1 MKKKEQKS
9 LKDLFEVGKKI
20 SNILKKQKHLLF
32 LFFIRLNLTLS
43 IVIIYMVMLLSIYID
58 LVFFTNFAFDLI
70 LLYSVNFILRRNANT
85 LRIIFGALFGS
96 VTLLILFFDMNYF
109 LLFFFKLIVALIMLL
124 ISFGYRDFVYFKKNI
139 IYFYLVSMVMGGCVY
154 FLDSQF
160 SYTNRGLVF
169 KDNGLIISYVIV
181 LIVSLILY
189 FKYICN
195 IKNIGNHYNSYYN
208 CDIYFSSDKYIRI
221 CGFLDTG
228 NKLSDPY
235 SNKGIILINKSFV
248 EGDNNNYIYV
258 PYNSLNNHG
267 LLKCFSPYKVVI
279 EGMENKN
286 VLIGISDN
294 NFFIDGIDCIL
305 STKVMEGFR

>member
-1 MKKKEQKS
+1 
-9 LKDLFEVGKKI
+9 
-20 SNILKKQKHLLF
+20 
-32 LFFIRLNLTLS
+32 
-43 IVIIYMVMLLSIYID
+43 MLLSIYID
-58 LVFFTNFAFDLI
+58 LVFFTNFVFDLI

-124 ISFGYRDFVYFKKNI
+124 ISFGYRDFIYFKKNI

-248 EGDNNNYIYV
+248 EDDHNKYIYV

-279 EGMENKN
+279 KGMENKN